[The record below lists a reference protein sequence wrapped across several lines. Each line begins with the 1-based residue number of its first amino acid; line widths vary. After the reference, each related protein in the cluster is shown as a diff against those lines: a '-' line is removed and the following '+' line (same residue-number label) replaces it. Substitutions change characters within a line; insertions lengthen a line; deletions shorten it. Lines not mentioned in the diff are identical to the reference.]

1 MRLAIVGTGY
11 VGLVAGAGFSDFG
24 NDVICADVD
33 ASKIARLERGEV
45 PIYEPGLDDLI
56 ERNKKAGRIRF
67 TTDVAGSFKD
77 ADVVFIAVGTP
88 PAADGSADMSAV
100 YAVAELFGKTIDR
113 YKVIVTKSTVPVG
126 TADKIREIIKGVTKV
141 PFAVASNPEFLK
153 EGDAIT
159 DFMKPDRVVVGSDD
173 PKALELL
180 KELYSPFVR
189 SSDRMHFMDPRSAE
203 LTKYAANAMLAVRIS
218 FMNDLALLAEKIG
231 ADIEKVRK
239 GVGSDVRIGPKFL
252 YAGPGYGGSCFP
264 KDLKAIVHLADDH
277 GHGLDVIRAAEA
289 VNERQ
294 KHVLGKKVITRLGDG
309 KGRLDGKVVALWG
322 LAFKP
327 ETDDI
332 RESPALVLADD
343 LLAAGAT
350 VRAHDPQAAD
360 NVRAIYGDKI
370 KLVDDPYEAADGADG
385 LVLVTEWRAY
395 RSPDFTR
402 LRAAMRTP
410 AIFDGRNQWSG
421 DTLAQMGFTYAP
433 IGRPTLG

>member
-24 NDVICADVD
+24 NDVVCADVD

-45 PIYEPGLDDLI
+45 PIYEPGLDVLI
-56 ERNKKAGRIRF
+56 ERNKQAGRIRF

-126 TADKIREIIKGVTKV
+126 TADKLREIISGVTKV

-153 EGDAIT
+153 EGDAIN

-180 KELYSPFVR
+180 KQLYAPFVR
-189 SSDRMHFMDPRSAE
+189 TSDRMHFMDPRSAE
-203 LTKYAANAMLAVRIS
+203 LTKYASNAMLAVRIS

-231 ADIEKVRK
+231 ADIERVRK

-264 KDLKAIVHLADDH
+264 KDLKAIVHLADKH

-294 KHVLGKKVITRLGDG
+294 KHVLGKKVIDRLGDG
-309 KGRLDGKVVALWG
+309 SGRLDGKIVALWG

-332 RESPALVLADD
+332 RESPSLVLADD

-370 KLVDDPYEAADGADG
+370 KIVNDPYEAVDGADG
-385 LVLVTEWRAY
+385 LALCTEWRAY
-395 RSPDFTR
+395 RSPDFAR
-402 LRAAMRTP
+402 LREAMRTP
-410 AIFDGRNQWSG
+410 ALFDGRNQWNG
-421 DTLAQMGFTYAP
+421 EALGQMGFTYAP
-433 IGRPTLG
+433 IGRPTVG